1 MSASSL
7 EVVLSWLMEY
17 ALKYDMEKLRKELI
31 RLFPKHCS
39 QKVIEKLSIP
49 DELHLTTLC
58 HLRGFR
64 NGQTVLIDN
73 LDDLINL
80 IEYFQKV
87 KMAIDTRPFKSSR
100 LLSKVEPDYLVA
112 FLDQLELLRDL
123 LDLKSRMEFLSHD
136 YKKDFF
142 DDGENEYDRY
152 IHNGLITFQVSDSF
166 QAEDVDY
173 ERARKVKFQRF
184 IQLMKI
190 EKRVLKTDELKKEI
204 DSLKKKIIQN
214 EFIDVYEKDLLK
226 NVLDKPTLL
235 ERSILDLEESHDCE
249 NEDREIQLL
258 NQHLSGKMVAMKD
271 DKTEK
276 ILLNFTQELSKLL
289 EQKKPKWCPVIYL
302 ENSITGGLDAIKIK
316 NAYD

>member
-1 MSASSL
+1 
-7 EVVLSWLMEY
+7 
-17 ALKYDMEKLRKELI
+17 
-31 RLFPKHCS
+31 
-39 QKVIEKLSIP
+39 
-49 DELHLTTLC
+49 
-58 HLRGFR
+58 
-64 NGQTVLIDN
+64 
-73 LDDLINL
+73 
-80 IEYFQKV
+80 
-87 KMAIDTRPFKSSR
+87 
-100 LLSKVEPDYLVA
+100 
-112 FLDQLELLRDL
+112 
-123 LDLKSRMEFLSHD
+123 
-136 YKKDFF
+136 
-142 DDGENEYDRY
+142 
-152 IHNGLITFQVSDSF
+152 
-166 QAEDVDY
+166 
-173 ERARKVKFQRF
+173 
-184 IQLMKI
+184 MKI
-190 EKRVLKTDELKKEI
+190 EKRVLKTDELKKEIGKNFLKIKSKLKHTHTNSNLYPSNQRSNPQISPSIFFIFCELVLQFLGLLQKNKAAIFGSFLKIELYFLFCLI

-276 ILLNFTQELSKLL
+276 ILLKFTQELSKLL